1 MRARSGQ
8 TMVEYV
14 FVFLAL
20 LAVFTAVGY
29 LVTAARKSS
38 AKTENLIKA
47 DYP

>member
-8 TMVEYV
+8 TMVEYTL
-14 FVFLAL
+14 VFLAL

-29 LVTAARKSS
+29 LAAAARKSS
-38 AKTENLIKA
+38 ARTENLIRT